1 MEMYKLLG
9 FEIIKRVRKY
19 KNRYEVTNGECFY
32 GIHIGKYSYYVS
44 KPNAKR
50 RFWNMNKLVDIKGLV
65 TTKVVWVNKD
75 GKELVWLKY
84 MVIIVGHLI
93 MKTIMSKRK

>member
-19 KNRYEVTNGECFY
+19 KNRYEITNGECFY

-75 GKELVWLKY
+75 GKELV
-84 MVIIVGHLI
+84 
-93 MKTIMSKRK
+93 